1 MALKW
6 KQHLGGRPQLCALW
20 AFHLRTL
27 WDPAGRLLLA
37 DLLLTLWRTGHGAV
51 EQWWL
56 SIYSFW
62 IRTTCRHLTL
72 PTATSLRFKGRGGSE
87 LTPSKSLLKLLLPE
101 VGMTWSSP
109 NIVCNHYC
117 ATGRASH
124 HLLAMQVISAKQTK
138 VIIVI
143 TLGSLSF
150 SLYLNM
156 SEYMTVHGMCVC
168 HDTVDTISPSG
179 IHLS

>member
-1 MALKW
+1 MVLKW
-6 KQHLGGRPQLCALW
+6 KQHLGGRPQLCSLW
-20 AFHLRTL
+20 VFHLRTL

-37 DLLLTLWRTGHGAV
+37 DLLLTLWRTGHGTV

-62 IRTTCRHLTL
+62 IRITCRHLTL
-72 PTATSLRFKGRGGSE
+72 STVTSLGFKGRGGSE
-87 LTPSKSLLKLLLPE
+87 MTQSKSLLKLPLPE

-124 HLLAMQVISAKQTK
+124 HLLAMQVVSAKQTK

-143 TLGSLSF
+143 TLNPSLF
-150 SLYLNM
+150 LY
-156 SEYMTVHGMCVC
+156 
-168 HDTVDTISPSG
+168 I
-179 IHLS
+179 